1 MLKELMPI
9 MIENFKICLI
19 ENAPTLAE
27 IAGYF
32 TGVFVLCLIYLAIKI
47 ISKRIY
53 RAWKQL

>member
-1 MLKELMPI
+1 MLEELMPI
-9 MIENFKICLI
+9 MIESLKICLI
-19 ENAPTLAE
+19 ENAPALAE